1 MRGFVLLAAGL
12 IAGAI
17 GPACAAD
24 TMAQIAATDLSGQ
37 TLTISGPWTG
47 PDEDNFRKVIQ
58 KFEDATHATVNYTG
72 SQSFEQQIVVDVD
85 AGSPPNIAIFP
96 QPGLAAT
103 LAAKGALTP
112 LGDDVASW
120 MKDNY
125 AAGPSWVDLGTYKGK
140 DGVAAFYGFPFKV
153 DLKSLVWYV
162 PDNFADAGYQVPQT
176 QEELMALSA
185 KMVAD
190 GHTPWCIGLGSGS
203 ATGWPGTDWV
213 EEYVL
218 RTQPPE
224 VYDQWVRNDIKF
236 DDPRVIAAI
245 DLFGKVVN
253 TPGWVYGG
261 AQATVTQN
269 YKDIPKDL
277 FTVPPHCYM
286 HRQASFVT
294 SFFPD
299 GVELG
304 KDVDFF
310 YFPPFASHPE
320 LGKPVEGGGTIFT
333 ITKDS
338 PAARAFIDYL
348 KTTDANEVWM
358 GLSGFLTAR
367 KGVNLAAYAN
377 DTVRKEGQVVLNA
390 TTFRFDASD
399 LMPGSIGAG
408 SFWTG
413 MVDYVGGKSA
423 EDVAKSIQ
431 ASWDAIK

>member
-1 MRGFVLLAAGL
+1 VRTLALAGL
-12 IAGAI
+12 IVSTIAA
-17 GPACAAD
+17 PVFAAD
-24 TMAQIAATDLSGQ
+24 TMAEISAMKLSGQ
-37 TLTISGPWTG
+37 TINIYGPWTG
-47 PDEDNFRKVIQ
+47 PDEDNFRKVIG
-58 KFEDATHATVNYTG
+58 KFVDATGATVNYTG

-85 AGSPPNIAIFP
+85 SGSPPNIAIFP

-103 LAAKGALTP
+103 LAAKGALSP
-112 LGDDVASW
+112 LGDDTAKW

-140 DGVAAFYGFPFKV
+140 DGAPAFYGFPYKV

-162 PDNFADAGYQVPQT
+162 PDNFKDAGYQVPQT
-176 QEELMALSA
+176 MEDLMALSA

-213 EEYVL
+213 EEFML

-224 VYDQWVRNDIKF
+224 VYDQWVKNEIKF

-245 DLFGKVVN
+245 DLFGQFVH
-253 TPGWVYGG
+253 TDDWVYGG
-261 AQATVTQN
+261 PKGVVTQT
-269 YKDIPKDL
+269 YKDIPKEL
-277 FTVPPHCYM
+277 FTVPPNCYL
-286 HRQASFVT
+286 HRQASFIT

-299 GVELG
+299 NVVLG
-304 KDVDFF
+304 QDVDFF
-310 YFPPFASHPE
+310 YFPAFASKPE

-338 PAARAFIDYL
+338 PATRAFMDYL

-367 KGVNLAAYAN
+367 KGVNLDAYAN
-377 DTVRKEGQVVLNA
+377 DTLRKEGQVVLNA

-399 LMPGSIGAG
+399 LMPGAVGAG

-423 EDVAKSIQ
+423 KDVAAAIQ